1 MSREVCAGLWLWIRL
16 RATNASF
23 FVTLSVMFLMQFS
36 PTSMYLQSSFSRAI
50 VGPPMHFPTLHVGDG
65 YRILCGAGD
74 MSYAL
79 ASTLQ
84 DG

>member
-1 MSREVCAGLWLWIRL
+1 MDQAKSNKCFPYVLCDI
-16 RATNASF
+16 F
-23 FVTLSVMFLMQFS
+23 SVIFYIQFS
-36 PTSMYLQSSFSRAI
+36 PTSVYLQSSFSRAI
-50 VGPPMHFPTLHVGDG
+50 VGLHLHFPTLHVGDG